1 MKKLFGLVAVVA
13 LALQVNAATEIGT
26 VDDFINNVVAD
37 PSGDYILT
45 ADLTFDKLAAIPEFS
60 GTLDGDGHKI
70 TGTISNFMGKVTG
83 TIKNLTIYGLNFE
96 HQRIKSNVVAPMGGF
111 ALLLQGG
118 TISNCTLLDSSLTMP
133 NGYSANVTDVGFG
146 GIVAHVAGG
155 SVSDCKIIGCTI
167 GGRTSSTSQLQPF
180 GGIVGRVMTE
190 DPVTIARCQILNGET
205 RDTTIAGCRVGGIL
219 GSATSLAN
227 LRIEGCYNEG
237 VISNAILEVGGIMGN
252 CADSN
257 SSKANIEICGC
268 TNVANITVACGGA
281 GGIFGYTYKGGRI
294 TIIDCVNR
302 GNISSRGN
310 SGHGSGEGTGVG
322 GIVGGYYSY
331 NETGGIRINR
341 CANYGAIFAATN
353 SAGGIVGEY
362 KNGNAATQ
370 CIISNSVNH
379 ASVTSSAYAGGMIG
393 AVGHYESGSQIS
405 GDILVNCCQTGDVV
419 ADGELAAGGLI
430 GYLFGNN
437 KVTDNL
443 HGVCQLGTVTAAN
456 GSASP
461 VIGSTGHGTKAF
473 TLDVAAVQIGGS
485 ATCANGT
492 VGIITGGAG
501 TTSTGAFKV
510 NVDDASFFANN
521 TGTAYYDQTGAAQ
534 ELALGKLADGA
545 MTDGTAVKTL
555 NTYAS
560 ANGLMSWVQTENYP
574 ELSMFAQGE
583 IPEPAMS
590 GLLILF
596 R

>member
-70 TGTISNFMGKVTG
+70 TGTVSNFIGTVTG
-83 TIKNLTIYGLNFE
+83 TIKNLTIYDLNFE
-96 HQRIKSNVVAPMGGF
+96 HQRIKSNSVAPMGGF

-118 TISNCTLLDSSLTMP
+118 TISGCTLRDSSLTMP
-133 NGYSANVTDVGFG
+133 NGYVANVTDVGFG

-155 SVSDCKIIGCTI
+155 SISDCKIIGCTI
-167 GGRTSSTSQLQPF
+167 GGRTSTTSQLQPF

-190 DPVTIARCQILNGET
+190 DQVTITRCQVLNGET
-205 RDTTIAGCRVGGIL
+205 QDTTIAGCRVGGIL
-219 GSATSLAN
+219 GGASSLAN
-227 LRIEGCYNEG
+227 IRIEGCYNEG
-237 VISNAILEVGGIMGN
+237 VISNAVLEVGGIMGN

-257 SSKANIEICGC
+257 TSKANIEICSC
-268 TNVANITVACGGA
+268 TNVADITVACGGA

-302 GNISSRGN
+302 GNISSRSN
-310 SGHGSGEGTGVG
+310 SGHSSGEGTGVG

-331 NETGGIRINR
+331 NATGGIRINR
-341 CANYGAIFAATN
+341 CANYGTISAATN

-393 AVGHYESGSQIS
+393 AVTRNANQIY

-419 ADGELAAGGLI
+419 ANGESAAGGLI
-430 GYLFGNN
+430 GYLVGDG
-437 KVTDNL
+437 KCVDNIS
-443 HGVCQLGTVTAAN
+443 GVCQLGTVTAAN

-492 VGIITGGAG
+492 TGIITGGAEV
-501 TTSTGAFKV
+501 TSTGVFTLK
-510 NVDDASFFANN
+510 VDDASFFANN
-521 TGTAYYDQTGAAQ
+521 TGTAYYDQSGAAT
-534 ELALGKLADGA
+534 ELELNKLEDGA
-545 MTDGTAVKTL
+545 MTNGTAVKAL
-555 NTYAS
+555 NDYAS
-560 ANGLMSWVQTENYP
+560 ANGLVSWVQTVNYP
-574 ELSMFAQGE
+574 ELSMFAQGV
-583 IPEPAMS
+583 IPEPAKGGMV
-590 GLLILF
+590 IFF

>member
-1 MKKLFGLVAVVA
+1 MKKLFGLVAF
-13 LALQVNAATEIGT
+13 LALSFILPARAATEIGT
-26 VDDFINNVVAD
+26 VDEFIDKVIGD
-37 PSGDYILT
+37 PTGDYILT
-45 ADLTFDKLAAIPEFS
+45 ADLEFNKLAAISEFS

-70 TGTISNFMGKVTG
+70 TGTVSNFMGTVTG

-96 HQRIKSNVVAPMGGF
+96 HQRIKSNAVAPMGGF

-118 TISNCTLLDSSLTMP
+118 TISGCTLRDSSLTMP
-133 NGYSANVTDVGFG
+133 NGYAANVTDVGFG

-155 SVSDCKIIGCTI
+155 SVSDCKIIGCAI

-190 DPVTIARCQILNGET
+190 DQVTITRCQVLNGET
-205 RDTTIAGCRVGGIL
+205 QDTTIAGCRVGGIV

-227 LRIEGCYNEG
+227 VRIEGCYNEG
-237 VISNAILEVGGIMGN
+237 VISNAVLEVGGIMGN

-257 SSKANIEICGC
+257 TSKANIEICSC
-268 TNVANITVACGGA
+268 TNVADITVACGGA

-302 GNISSRGN
+302 GNISSRSD

-322 GIVGGYYSY
+322 GIVGGYYSF
-331 NETGGIRINR
+331 NATGGIRIDR
-341 CANYGAIFAATN
+341 CANYGTIFAATN

-393 AVGHYESGSQIS
+393 AAGHYESGNQIS
-405 GDILVNCCQTGDVV
+405 GDILVNCCQTGDVI
-419 ADGELAAGGLI
+419 ANGELAAGGLI

-461 VIGSTGHGTKAF
+461 VVGATGHGVKAF
-473 TLDVAAVQIGGS
+473 TLDIAAAQIGGT

-492 VGIITGGAG
+492 VGIITGGAA
-501 TTSTGAFKV
+501 TTSTGAFTV

-521 TGTAYYDQTGAAQ
+521 TGTAYYYQSGAAK
-534 ELALGKLADGA
+534 ELDLNKLDEKA
-545 MTDGTAVKTL
+545 MTNRKAVKTL
-555 NTYAS
+555 NEYAA
-560 ANGLMSWVQTENYP
+560 ANELVTWVQTKDCP
-574 ELSMFAQGE
+574 DLSLFSAGINFGM
-583 IPEPAMS
+583 M
-590 GLLILF
+590 ILV